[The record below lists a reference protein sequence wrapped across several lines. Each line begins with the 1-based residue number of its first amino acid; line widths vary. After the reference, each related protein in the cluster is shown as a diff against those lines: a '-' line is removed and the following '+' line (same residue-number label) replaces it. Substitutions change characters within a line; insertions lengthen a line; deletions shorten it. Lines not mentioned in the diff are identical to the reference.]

1 VLLKPHHARFKTRY
15 TAMKE
20 ITIPTDALARFRA
33 AASEFTG
40 DAKRRA
46 SRLEAVRDDIAAM
59 RAKGASFRTISEML
73 SRCGIRASDTCV
85 MRFCRRG
92 LGEQPVR
99 VARPKSRAAVHKN
112 GSAAPKAAPVATDK
126 AALATTVSEAA
137 QVALL
142 DDLLNCPLLEAA
154 KPPAS
159 GGPRIAKIKFANP
172 NEL

>member
-1 VLLKPHHARFKTRY
+1 
-15 TAMKE
+15 MKE
-20 ITIPTDALARFRA
+20 ITLPSDALARFRA

-40 DAKRRA
+40 GAKSRA
-46 SRLEAVRDDIAAM
+46 SRLQTVRDDIAAM

-85 MRFCRRG
+85 MRFCRRV

-99 VARPKSRAAVHKN
+99 AQKAKSRVAIHKN
-112 GSAAPKAAPVATDK
+112 GSAAPKAASVATGN
-126 AALATTVSEAA
+126 AAPSAKVSEES

-142 DDLLNCPLLEAA
+142 DDLLNCPPLDTT
-154 KPPAS
+154 KS
-159 GGPRIAKIKFANP
+159 STQGGPRIAKIQFANP

>member
-1 VLLKPHHARFKTRY
+1 
-15 TAMKE
+15 MKE

-40 DAKRRA
+40 NAKRRA

-59 RAKGASFRTISEML
+59 RARGASFRTISDML
-73 SRCGIRASDTCV
+73 LRCGIHASDTCV
-85 MRFCRRG
+85 MRFCQHE

-99 VARPKSRAAVHKN
+99 AARSKPRTATHKN
-112 GSAAPKAAPVATDK
+112 SAAAPKATPVVPGN
-126 AALATTVSEAA
+126 AALSTTVSEAA

-142 DDLLNCPLLEAA
+142 DDLLNCPPLDAT
-154 KPPAS
+154 KPSAS
-159 GGPRIAKIKFANP
+159 GGPRIAKIKYANP

>member
-1 VLLKPHHARFKTRY
+1 
-15 TAMKE
+15 MKE
-20 ITIPTDALARFRA
+20 ITIPSDSLARFRA

-73 SRCGIRASDTCV
+73 LRCDIRASDTCV
-85 MRFCRRG
+85 MRFCRRV
-92 LGEQPVR
+92 LSEQPVR
-99 VARPKSRAAVHKN
+99 AARAKSRAAVHKPP
-112 GSAAPKAAPVATDK
+112 SAEPKAAPVATGN
-126 AALATTVSEAA
+126 AALSTTVSEAA

-142 DDLLNCPLLEAA
+142 DDLLNCPPLDATKSSA
-154 KPPAS
+154 P
-159 GGPRIAKIKFANP
+159 GGPRIAKIKYANP

>member
-1 VLLKPHHARFKTRY
+1 MR
-15 TAMKE
+15 E
-20 ITIPTDALARFRA
+20 IAIPTDALARFRA

-46 SRLEAVRDDIAAM
+46 SRLEAARDDIAAM

-85 MRFCRRG
+85 MRFCRRV
-92 LGEQPVR
+92 LGEQP
-99 VARPKSRAAVHKN
+99 ARAARAKPRATAHKN
-112 GSAAPKAAPVATDK
+112 GSAAPKAAPVTTGN
-126 AALATTVSEAA
+126 AALSATVSEAA

-142 DDLLNCPLLEAA
+142 DDILNCPPLDST
-154 KPPAS
+154 KSPTP

>member
-1 VLLKPHHARFKTRY
+1 
-15 TAMKE
+15 MKE
-20 ITIPTDALARFRA
+20 ITIPIDALARFRA

-40 DAKRRA
+40 NAKSRV
-46 SRLEAVRDDIAAM
+46 SRLQAARDDIAAM

-85 MRFCRRG
+85 MRFCRRV

-99 VARPKSRAAVHKN
+99 VARAKLRTIANKN
-112 GSAAPKAAPVATDK
+112 GRAAPKAAPIAVVNAP
-126 AALATTVSEAA
+126 LSTTVSEAA

-142 DDLLNCPLLEAA
+142 DDLLNCPPMDAI
-154 KPPAS
+154 KPSAP

-172 NEL
+172 SEL

>member
-1 VLLKPHHARFKTRY
+1 
-15 TAMKE
+15 MKE
-20 ITIPTDALARFRA
+20 IAIPTDVLARFRA

-59 RAKGASFRTISEML
+59 RTKGASFRTISEML

-85 MRFCRRG
+85 MRFCRLV

-99 VARPKSRAAVHKN
+99 AARAKSRAASHKN
-112 GSAAPKAAPVATDK
+112 GSAAPKVAPVATAN
-126 AALATTVSEAA
+126 AALSTTVSEAV

-142 DDLLNCPLLEAA
+142 DDLLNCPPLDTT
-154 KPPAS
+154 KPSAP